1 LFDKKPWLLY
11 FPLEKEE
18 KKKEV
23 TNDDMHN
30 LERSRSYVLLLLN
43 SFEGRV
49 LKRVD
54 TFKYRKKRNKLQ
66 KLSSENMNE
75 LSQFFS
81 YDMQK
86 KVSINDFAKNN

>member
-1 LFDKKPWLLY
+1 
-11 FPLEKEE
+11 LEKEE